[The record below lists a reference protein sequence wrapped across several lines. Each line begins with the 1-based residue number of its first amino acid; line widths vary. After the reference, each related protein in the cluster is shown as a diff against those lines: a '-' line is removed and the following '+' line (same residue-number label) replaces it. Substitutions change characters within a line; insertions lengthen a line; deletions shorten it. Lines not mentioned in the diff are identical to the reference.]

1 MQKLMQTR
9 LFRLLSKPS
18 QEEQYI
24 SQLEESC
31 DEFALKLLTRLQFA
45 TTHMELY
52 YSLGFVHLKLTGFCE
67 LLSGEK
73 GKKCFKD
80 CNEGHVSGWIGYA
93 GT

>member
-1 MQKLMQTR
+1 MQYLD
-9 LFRLLSKPS
+9 L
-18 QEEQYI
+18 YNY
-24 SQLEESC
+24 
-31 DEFALKLLTRLQFA
+31 LKS
-45 TTHMELY
+45 MELY

-80 CNEGHVSGWIGYA
+80 CNEGSVFGWAEYA